1 MKIRNKLAILFA
13 LIVASLLL
21 IFSFT
26 VYLTSAKYRQQ
37 EFFSHLEERAFTIA
51 GLLFDVNGVDT
62 HLLQLFDKKNL
73 TALYHEE
80 ITVYD
85 AKNAIV
91 YDSGKSPIQID
102 PTLFEKI
109 RGASRVQL
117 HQGETEVV
125 GVLFNHLNQRY
136 VVIASAVDIT
146 GKDKLQ
152 HLALV
157 LFLGWSISIGVVII
171 VGWFFAGRALQPISE
186 VVSQVDRI
194 TASKLNLR
202 VQVGNTRDEIGQL
215 ALIFNRMLAR
225 LEEAFQVQKSFVA
238 HASHEIRTPLT
249 AVTGQI
255 EVTLLQNRTSEEY
268 RQVLSSILDDVR
280 NITHLT
286 NGLLELTQAS
296 ADISTFQFKEFRIDE
311 LLWQARSELLKKQ
324 PDYQIKIDFDESI
337 DEEFYYL
344 LIGSEPLLRTAFL
357 NLMENG
363 CKFSGNHQVQVL
375 LKVESDQLSVRL
387 TDQGSGIPENDL
399 PHIFEPFYRSEST
412 RHIPGH
418 GVGLALTRKIIQI
431 HQGTIE
437 VDSRPNQGTTF
448 TVTLPHVNQLDHQL
462 EQHLA

>member
-1 MKIRNKLAILFA
+1 
-13 LIVASLLL
+13 
-21 IFSFT
+21 
-26 VYLTSAKYRQQ
+26 
-37 EFFSHLEERAFTIA
+37 
-51 GLLFDVNGVDT
+51 
-62 HLLQLFDKKNL
+62 
-73 TALYHEE
+73 
-80 ITVYD
+80 
-85 AKNAIV
+85 
-91 YDSGKSPIQID
+91 
-102 PTLFEKI
+102 
-109 RGASRVQL
+109 
-117 HQGETEVV
+117 V
-125 GVLFNHLNQRY
+125 GVLFNHLHQRY

-157 LFLGWSISIGVVII
+157 LFLGWSVSIGVVII

-186 VVSQVDRI
+186 VVNQVDRI

-255 EVTLLQNRTSEEY
+255 EVTLLQNRAPEEY
-268 RQVLSSILDDVR
+268 RRVLSSILDDVQ

-311 LLWQARSELLKKQ
+311 LLWQARSELMKKQ
-324 PDYQIKIDFDESI
+324 PDYQINIDFDESI
-337 DEEFYYL
+337 DEEFYYIL
-344 LIGSEPLLRTAFL
+344 VGNEPLLRTAFL

-363 CKFSGNHQVQVL
+363 CKFSGNHQVRVL

-387 TDQGSGIPENDL
+387 TDQGLGIPENDL

-418 GVGLALTRKIIQI
+418 GVGLALTRKIIQL

-437 VDSRPNQGTTF
+437 VDSRPNHGTTF
-448 TVTLPHVNQLDHQL
+448 TITLPHVNQLDHQI
-462 EQHLA
+462 EQPMS